1 MTGNGVDRDLQP
13 GPGAPGGEPERW
25 FFVHVLKTGGTDLFT
40 RLGGDRSIAL
50 DHPYQF
56 TEAEIYPNASDGDV
70 VTIAPQLSIEQL
82 LARWAVRRDEIRIVM
97 GHFPMC
103 TVDLL
108 DADFTTLSVVRE
120 PVARTLSFLR
130 HHRKTI
136 PEDRDKSYEEIY
148 TDDFR
153 FRSLIQ
159 NHMVKMF
166 SLSVEEMGM
175 GGALTHVDFG
185 PERLERATQRLTEID
200 VLGTQEHFEDFCHE
214 LEGRFGWVLGEP
226 LWANRTQP
234 DEISDSLVARIREDN
249 ALDLELY
256 EFARDLCERRRV
268 AASSATPPS

>member
-1 MTGNGVDRDLQP
+1 MSGKGVEIDTQQSD
-13 GPGAPGGEPERW
+13 GAPGGEPQRW

-40 RLGGDRSIAL
+40 RLGGDRSIAV

-103 TVDLL
+103 TVELL

-148 TDDFR
+148 GDDFR

-175 GGALTHVDFG
+175 GGVLTHVEFG
-185 PERLERATQRLTEID
+185 RDRLERATRRLTEID
-200 VLGTQEHFEDFCHE
+200 VLGTQEHFEDFCLE
-214 LEGRFGWVLGEP
+214 LEQRFGWSLGEP

-234 DEISDSLVARIREDN
+234 DEISDSLIERIREDN

-256 EFARDLCERRRV
+256 EFARALCEERRGT
-268 AASSATPPS
+268 SSAAGRRA